1 MKGLI
6 HIDHINIS
14 DFQVSHPISGTYRIS
29 NIVIRQARN
38 GNTYLRATLFD
49 ATGSINMVCW
59 EYDGSPLDPAL
70 ELVFVTGTV
79 ASYQGKPQFTAE
91 CFCLLTAEDCEAGE
105 LSGLVPCAPIDVN
118 LYETRLNSLIHS
130 ISDPDLYS
138 VCFHIF
144 REHWGAF
151 TTIPAAQIK
160 HHAFLHGLLMHT
172 VDTAD
177 LADAAARNRPGVNRD
192 LLVAGILLHD
202 IGKIYEFEFS
212 ACTGLVTGYSEKGQL
227 LGHAAIGFE
236 MISRAAQAVG
246 ADPHIA
252 SRLQHMVLNHHSAQP
267 SDQVPMA
274 ELEMLRKLDAA
285 DSSCER
291 CLESRRSQTANA
303 AYPALGAVY
312 PATNVKDDDC
322 F

>member
-1 MKGLI
+1 M
-6 HIDHINIS
+6 
-14 DFQVSHPISGTYRIS
+14 
-29 NIVIRQARN
+29 IRQARN

-49 ATGSINMVCW
+49 ATGSITMVCW
-59 EYDGSPLDPAL
+59 EYDGSPIDPTL
-70 ELVFVTGTV
+70 ELVYVVGTV
-79 ASYQGKPQFTAE
+79 HIFHDKPQFNAE
-91 CFCLLTAEDCEAGE
+91 NYCLLAAEDCDTSE
-105 LSGLVPCAPIDVN
+105 LNGLIPCAPIDVN
-118 LYETRLNSLIHS
+118 LYEMRLNSLIHS
-130 ISDPDLYS
+130 ISDSNLYS

-160 HHAFLHGLLMHT
+160 HHAYLHGLLMHT

-177 LADAAARNRPGVNRD
+177 LADSAARNRLGVNRD
-192 LLVAGILLHD
+192 LLVAGALLHD
-202 IGKIYEFEFS
+202 IGKIYEFERS

-236 MISRAAQAVG
+236 MIGRATQMVG

-252 SRLQHMVLNHHSAQP
+252 NLLRHMVLNHHTVQP

-303 AYPALGAVY
+303 AYPALRAVY